1 MRLDHRDPRARP
13 VASSQHDCRWDNGK
27 REVLV
32 RAYVL
37 IQTQAQGGSLAEQL
51 RAIPGIVA
59 AEDLA
64 GPYDAIALALAGSSR
79 HLVEDVVAEIRRLP
93 GVTLAL
99 PAPLINSATA
109 EPRAATSGQRTL
121 SPSQAA

>member
-1 MRLDHRDPRARP
+1 
-13 VASSQHDCRWDNGK
+13 
-27 REVLV
+27 VLV

-51 RAIPGIVA
+51 RTIPGIVS

-64 GPYDAIALALAGSSR
+64 GPYDAIALARAGSSG
-79 HLVEDVVAEIRRLP
+79 HLVEDVVAEIRKVP

-99 PAPLINSATA
+99 PAPLISSVTA
-109 EPRAATSGQRTL
+109 EPRDTTSGRRTL